1 MSSLFEEL
9 KRRNVFRVGLAYVV
23 SAWILAQVADLALEA
38 FGAPEWILKTTL
50 IALLVGFP
58 IALIFAWAFEKTPE
72 GIKLEKN
79 VDRSQSITPTTGKKM
94 DRGIIVALVIAVVF
108 LLYKVNAP
116 TAPEP
121 ETGQQAVASSAKDS
135 DGAAGQKEVQPS
147 VAVLPFAD
155 MSAAGDQEYFSDGLA
170 DTVLDAL
177 AQVRNLKVAA
187 RTSSFAFRGKHQDIR
202 EIGRL
207 LGVSTVL
214 EGSVQKSG
222 NRLRVITQLIDVND
236 GTHLWSKTFDRTD
249 EDIFAIQDE
258 ISAEVVKALKVSLG
272 AEDAKRLA
280 QRPTSDIQ
288 AFDLY
293 LLGRYEFV
301 KRNPEA
307 LRKAIGHFE
316 QAVAIDPN
324 YALAYTGL
332 ADSWMFLSTQNYG
345 DLPLKEAATH
355 AKPYLDKA
363 MALAPNSS
371 EVYATLGL
379 YLDEFRQP
387 GDFPGVTTVMALEKS
402 VELNPSNTLAMTWL
416 AIRYQ
421 GDGQY
426 QKSMQTLQSAYEL
439 DPLNKNL
446 MINMSWWSLQRG
458 AIGDGT
464 RYLDQAI
471 ERDPGDANL
480 WDSRSRWFLNN
491 TLDLDIALQS
501 ALRAQE
507 LEPGSIAYDLN
518 LARTCSFLGE
528 AVCATL
534 WVEKASMVMPED
546 DRVTEALA
554 QLARAEG
561 KLGDAAELQ
570 EKLLDN
576 ALADGDDWTA
586 MDVRFAAVDLAE
598 VRLQQG
604 RFTEAA
610 ELYEKVFPTLREKLS
625 RNDNFNIVRFLDMA
639 WAYRNIE
646 QTAQEK
652 ATLAEAR
659 RRLQDARDGG
669 LSNWFID
676 FCAALLSAQSGDR
689 EAAEV
694 YFSKAVSLGFVPV
707 GRVSDSSKRLGELLE
722 YSDVYRAALAQSEE
736 RLASLKEKAAP
747 NIQLAIERA
756 QL

>member
-23 SAWILAQVADLALEA
+23 SAWILAQVADLALDA

-50 IALLVGFP
+50 VALLVGFP
-58 IALIFAWAFEKTPE
+58 IALVFAWAFEKTPE
-72 GIKLEKN
+72 GLKLEKN
-79 VDRSQSITPTTGKKM
+79 VDRSQSITPITGKKM

-108 LLYKVNAP
+108 LVYKVNVPDAP
-116 TAPEP
+116 DA
-121 ETGQQAVASSAKDS
+121 ETGKPIVAD
-135 DGAAGQKEVQPS
+135 AAGPKDVQPS

-177 AQVRNLKVAA
+177 AQIRNLKVAA
-187 RTSSFAFRGKHQDIR
+187 RTSSFAFKGKHQDIR
-202 EIGRL
+202 EIGRQ

-214 EGSVQKSG
+214 EGSVQKAGS
-222 NRLRVITQLIDVND
+222 RLRIITQLIDVND

-280 QRPTSDIQ
+280 QRPTNDIQ

-293 LLGRYEFV
+293 LLGRHEFV
-301 KRNPEA
+301 KRTPEA
-307 LRKAIGHFE
+307 LRKAVAHFE

-332 ADSWMFLSTQNYG
+332 ADSWMFLSAQNYG

-355 AKPYLDKA
+355 ARPYLDKA
-363 MALAPNSS
+363 LALAPDSS

-387 GDFPGVTTVMALEKS
+387 GDFPGMTTVMALEKS
-402 VELNPSNTLAMTWL
+402 VELNPANILALNWL

-421 GDGQY
+421 SDGQY
-426 QKSMQTLQSAYEL
+426 QKSMQALRRAYEL
-439 DPLNKNL
+439 DPLNQNL
-446 MINMSWWSLQRG
+446 LLNMSWWSLQRG
-458 AIGDGT
+458 DVAEGA
-464 RYLDQAI
+464 RYVDQAI
-471 ERDPGDANL
+471 ERNPNDAHL
-480 WDSRSRWFLNN
+480 WDSKSIWYFFG
-491 TLDLDIALQS
+491 TLDLDISLES

-507 LEPGSIAYDLN
+507 LEPESTIFALSLADSCLSLDEARCARLWVDKAREVTPKDN
-518 LARTCSFLGE
+518 RIVEVLARL
-528 AVCATL
+528 
-534 WVEKASMVMPED
+534 EKA
-546 DRVTEALA
+546 
-554 QLARAEG
+554 EG
-561 KLGDAAELQ
+561 DLDSAADLQ

-586 MDVRFAAVDLAE
+586 LNVRFAAVDLAE
-598 VRLQQG
+598 VCLQQG
-604 RFTEAA
+604 LFADAA
-610 ELYEKVFPTLREKLS
+610 DLYEKVYPTLQEKLS
-625 RNDNFNIVRFLDMA
+625 RNDNFNIPRFLDMA
-639 WAYRNIE
+639 WAYRNLE
-646 QTAQEK
+646 QTQQEQG
-652 ATLAEAR
+652 ALAEAR

-669 LSNWFID
+669 IATWLID
-676 FCAALLSAQSGDR
+676 FSAALLSAQTGDK

-694 YFSKAVSLGFVPV
+694 YFQKAVNLGFVPV
-707 GRVSDSSKRLGELLE
+707 GNLKDSSKRLGELLQ
-722 YSDVYRAALAQSEE
+722 YSDAYRAALAQSEA

-747 NIQLAIERA
+747 NIKLAIERA

>member
-1 MSSLFEEL
+1 
-9 KRRNVFRVGLAYVV
+9 VGLAYVV
-23 SAWILAQVADLALEA
+23 SAWILAQVADLALDA

-50 IALLVGFP
+50 VALLVGFP
-58 IALIFAWAFEKTPE
+58 IALVFAWAFEKTPE
-72 GIKLEKN
+72 GLKLEKN
-79 VDRSQSITPTTGKKM
+79 VDRSQSITPITGKKM
-94 DRGIIVALVIAVVF
+94 DRGIIVALAIAVVF
-108 LLYKVNAP
+108 LLYKVNLQDAP
-116 TAPEP
+116 TADIENQ
-121 ETGQQAVASSAKDS
+121 TVASSAEDSGDATKPKD
-135 DGAAGQKEVQPS
+135 AQPS

-187 RTSSFAFRGKHQDIR
+187 RTSSFSFRGKQQDIR

-272 AEDAKRLA
+272 AEEAKRLA

-307 LRKAIGHFE
+307 LQKAIGHFE

-345 DLPLKEAATH
+345 DLSLKEAATH

-363 MALAPNSS
+363 LALAPDSS
-371 EVYATLGL
+371 EVYGTLGL

-387 GDFPGVTTVMALEKS
+387 GDFPGMTTVMALEKS
-402 VELNPSNTLAMTWL
+402 VQLNPANILALNWL

-421 GDGQY
+421 SDGQY
-426 QKSMQTLQSAYEL
+426 KKSMQTLQSAYEL
-439 DPLNKNL
+439 DPLNQNL
-446 MINMSWWSLQRG
+446 LLNMSWWSLQRG
-458 AIGDGT
+458 AVGDGA
-464 RYLDQAI
+464 RYVDQAI
-471 ERDPGDANL
+471 ERNPQEAHL
-480 WDSRSRWFLNN
+480 WEAKSIWFIFG
-491 TLDLDIALQS
+491 TLDLDVALES

-507 LEPGSIAYDLN
+507 LEPETTIFALSLADSCLFLN
-518 LARTCSFLGE
+518 EAR
-528 AVCATL
+528 CARL
-534 WVEKASMVMPED
+534 WVEKARGGTPKD
-546 DRVTEALA
+546 DRIVEALA
-554 QLARAEG
+554 RLEKAEG
-561 KLGDAAELQ
+561 NLGSAAELR

-576 ALADGDDWTA
+576 ALADGEDWTA
-586 MDVRFAAVDLAE
+586 LDVRFAAVDLAE

-604 RFTEAA
+604 LFADAA
-610 ELYEKVFPTLREKLS
+610 ELYEKVYPTLQEKLS
-625 RNDNFNIVRFLDMA
+625 RNDNFNISRFLDMA
-639 WAYRNIE
+639 WAYRNLE
-646 QTAQEK
+646 QTQQEQ
-652 ATLAEAR
+652 AVLAEAR
-659 RRLQDARDGG
+659 LRLQDARDGG
-669 LSNWFID
+669 ISNWFID
-676 FCAALLSAQSGDR
+676 FCAALLSAQTGDK

-694 YFSKAVSLGFVPV
+694 YFQKAVSLGYIPV
-707 GRVSDSSKRLGELLE
+707 GKWKDSSKRLGELLE
-722 YSDVYRAALAQSEE
+722 YSDAYRSAMAQSEA